1 MNHFR
6 KHSRGLTIWIG
17 AALCLIILLLLTG
30 LMVFHAKR
38 TPAVKD
44 AFQITTIPLKVNN
57 SLYIGNHPLYQNQ
70 QTKEYFFPVPAL
82 AEMLGIAYEANG
94 NDYKFGDHMIQPEKG
109 LGSPDTPYIGT
120 AALQNFQELH
130 IYYED
135 LAHKSRE
142 VLFIDNFPQPFDYSW
157 TKHVYVAHAF
167 GEIDGYTYT
176 NSLEAF
182 QLNYERGHRV
192 FEVDFSLTADHDL
205 VAVHDWS
212 DHTMKNACGIM
223 LPEEKIDQPLTTEE
237 FLSYKLHGKYTPLTF
252 QDIILLMKEYPDIY
266 IVTDTKETQEPYITE
281 QFQLM
286 KEIGE
291 ANYAEALDRFIPQ
304 IYNEQML
311 TSIMNVYPWKS
322 VIYTMYGQ
330 GDNFSEKS
338 TIDFAYKNG
347 IKVIATYISRA
358 QELFFDELLQRGGI
372 IYMYTYNTAEE
383 FDYLKGRGV
392 TGVYTDVLTP

>member
-1 MNHFR
+1 M
-6 KHSRGLTIWIG
+6 KHSQKIPRSLIIRIC
-17 AALCLIILLLLTG
+17 AALCLAVLLFLAALLLFR
-30 LMVFHAKR
+30 VRR
-38 TPAVKD
+38 TSDTED
-44 AFQITTIPLKVNN
+44 AFQVTTIPLKVNN
-57 SLYIGNHPLYQNQ
+57 SLYIGNQPLYQNQ
-70 QTKEYFFPVPAL
+70 ETDEYFFPVPAL
-82 AEMLGIAYEANG
+82 AEMLGIAYEA
-94 NDYKFGDHMIQPEKG
+94 DVDRYIFGEYTIQPEAG
-109 LGSPDTPYIGT
+109 LGSPDTPYIG
-120 AALQNFQELH
+120 AEALRDLPELH
-130 IYYED
+130 IYDEALTYR
-135 LAHKSRE
+135 SRE

-157 TKHVYVAHAF
+157 TEHEYVAHAF

-192 FEVDFSLTADHDL
+192 FEVDFSLTADDNL

-212 DHTMKNACGIM
+212 DNTIKNACGIT
-223 LPEEKIDQPLTTEE
+223 LPEDKTDQPLTTEE
-237 FLSYKLHGKYTPLTF
+237 FLSYQIHGKYTPLTF
-252 QDIILLMKEYPDIY
+252 QDIILLMEEYPDIY

-291 ANYAEALDRFIPQ
+291 ANYAEALDRIIPQ
-304 IYNEQML
+304 IYNEPML
-311 TSIMNVYPWKS
+311 TSIMDIYPWKS
-322 VIYTMYGQ
+322 VIYTLYGQ

-338 TIDFAYKNG
+338 TIDFAYQNG

-383 FDYLKGRGV
+383 FDALKSRGV